1 MTIGRTNIRCI
12 TSSFGALTLALALG
26 DLAAPATLA
35 AQGRLRELG
44 CRGGPALSFR
54 VDLDPSPRDTS
65 FVVMRMDYRP
75 SAKAVGYDYRSLDP
89 GTCTWNPAREAGQ
102 PPEPGNLRFDL
113 KRIGQPWPAKD
124 TTIRAGA
131 WFPDP
136 ISMPRYLA
144 DARHYYR
151 FYVDD
156 STRFSH
162 SFGVMHESAQPVFVM
177 TSGPLMVDPATKR
190 EIRCRGGTGLMFGG
204 GGSVGQNLASV
215 TMSYRVSANVPG
227 QSGSGLTAGS
237 CAWVD
242 RIGVP
247 KEPGKVTFTTA
258 SNAQLKQIQSGS
270 TVDRSATAAARYPD
284 VNTIPVYLQD
294 PARYWTF
301 TVTAGA
307 PDKASIHGAW
317 IPPLNVATTLATARA
332 TPGATTVSRPTST
345 GSSVYTP
352 GAGNVTVSQPAP
364 TGTGSSVYQPGAG
377 SATTTS
383 RVGTLFDIR
392 NVTVTP
398 ELDNVVIRFEAAA
411 NSNPGVTITPASVGA
426 TTNLTVVSSPS
437 TGGMMRYV
445 ATPATKL
452 PRGMSYNYGIL
463 ANATGNARQN
473 STSGT
478 FKTLS
483 QRVTIHI
490 SEINLINDGDAD
502 SDGELIFDFETCTPS
517 VPGFYLSGKDGMPVS
532 WGDGPQWVVIEL
544 KSRAEVPDRFRML
557 VGGVEDDHE
566 IVLPVSRESAPR
578 LRCSDPLRPPGKSV
592 TEEWNSLIMDFDLTK
607 YPGPTNGDTFV
618 RRSQPPCCGTKLE
631 FEIKGKWEVT
641 RQ

>member
-1 MTIGRTNIRCI
+1 MNIGRVTMRRISR
-12 TSSFGALTLALALG
+12 SVSALALALSVCA
-26 DLAAPATLA
+26 LAAPATLA

-44 CRGGPALSFR
+44 CRGGPGLSFR
-54 VDLDPSPRDTS
+54 VDLNPSPRDTTY
-65 FVVMRMDYRP
+65 VVMQMDYRP
-75 SAKAVGYDYRSLDP
+75 SVKAVSYDYKSLDP
-89 GTCTWNPAREAGQ
+89 GTCTWNPTRAAGY
-102 PPEPGNLRFDL
+102 PAEPGSVRFDI

-136 ISMPRYLA
+136 VSMPRYLG
-144 DARHYYR
+144 DARHYYK
-151 FYVDD
+151 FYVYD
-156 STRFSH
+156 STRFAN
-162 SFGVMHESAQPVFVM
+162 SFGVIHESAQPVFVM
-177 TSGPLMVDPATKR
+177 TSGPLMVDPTTKR

-204 GGSVGQNLASV
+204 GGSIGPNVASV
-215 TMSYRVSANVPG
+215 TMSYRTSANLPG
-227 QSGSGLTAGS
+227 QSGSGLSAGS

-247 KEPGKVTFTTA
+247 NEPGKVTFTTA

-270 TVDRSATAAARYPD
+270 TVDRSPTAAVRYPD
-284 VNTIPVYLQD
+284 VNTIPAYLVD
-294 PARYWTF
+294 PAHYWTF

-332 TPGATTVSRPTST
+332 TAGATTVSRPTTST

-364 TGTGSSVYQPGAG
+364 TGAGSSVLRPGTGTA
-377 SATTTS
+377 STTS

-392 NVTVTP
+392 NVTATP
-398 ELDNVVIRFEAAA
+398 GLEDVVISFEAAA
-411 NSNPGVTITPASVGA
+411 NSNPAVTITPASVGA
-426 TTNLTVVSSPS
+426 TMTLAVTSAPASA
-437 TGGMMRYV
+437 GMMRYV
-445 ATPATKL
+445 AKPGTKL
-452 PRGMSYNYGIL
+452 PRNMSYNFGIL
-463 ANATGNARQN
+463 AAATGNARQN

-478 FKTLS
+478 FRTLS
-483 QRVTIHI
+483 QRVTINI

-502 SDGELIFDFETCTPS
+502 SDGELVFDFDPCTNS
-517 VPGFYLSGKDGMPVS
+517 ISTFRIGSYAKPVS
-532 WGDGPQWVVIEL
+532 WGDGPQWVVVDL
-544 KSRAEVPDRFRML
+544 KSTAEVPDQLRIL
-557 VGGVEDDHE
+557 VGGVEDDWD
-566 IVLPVSRESAPR
+566 VTVWGSRSAPTLTCAR
-578 LRCSDPLRPPGKSV
+578 PLRPPGKNS
-592 TEEWNSLIMDFDLTK
+592 TGEWNSLILDVDLTK
-607 YPGPTNGDTFV
+607 YPGPKNGATFV

>member
-1 MTIGRTNIRCI
+1 MVAR
-12 TSSFGALTLALALG
+12 GAIAMSLTLG
-26 DLAAPATLA
+26 DLATPTALD

-44 CRGGPALSFR
+44 CRGGPGLSFR
-54 VDLDPSPRDTS
+54 VDLDPSPRDTTS
-65 FVVMRMDYRP
+65 VVMQLDYRP
-75 SAKAVGYDYRSLDP
+75 SAKAVGYDYKALDP
-89 GTCTWNPAREAGQ
+89 GTCTWNPSRAAGY
-102 PPEPGNLRFDL
+102 PAEPGNVRFDI

-136 ISMPRYLA
+136 VTMPRYLG
-144 DARHYYR
+144 DARHYYK

-156 STRFSH
+156 STRFAN

-177 TSGPLMVDPATKR
+177 TTGPLMVDPTTKR

-204 GGSVGQNLASV
+204 GGTVGTNLASV
-215 TMSYRVSANVPG
+215 TMSYRTSANLPG
-227 QSGSGLTAGS
+227 QSGSGLSAGS

-258 SNAQLKQIQSGS
+258 SNAQLKQIQSGT
-270 TVDRSATAAARYPD
+270 TVDRSPTAAARYPD

-294 PARYWTF
+294 PSRYWTF

-332 TPGATTVSRPTST
+332 TPGATTVSRPTTTSI

-364 TGTGSSVYQPGAG
+364 TGTGSSVYQPGTG

-392 NVTVTP
+392 NVTATP
-398 ELDNVVIRFEAAA
+398 GLEGVVIRFEAAA
-411 NSNPGVTITPASVGA
+411 NSNPVVSITPASVGA
-426 TTNLTVVSSPS
+426 TMNLTVASSPG

-445 ATPATKL
+445 AASSTKL
-452 PRGMSYNYGIL
+452 LRGMSYNFGIL
-463 ANATGNARQN
+463 AAATGTARQN

-490 SEINLINDGDAD
+490 SEINLINDGDTD
-502 SDGELIFDFETCTPS
+502 SDGELKFDFDVCTPS
-517 VPGFYLSGKDGMPVS
+517 IPGFYMTGKDGAPLSM
-532 WGDGPQWVVIEL
+532 GEGRQWVVIDL
-544 KSRAEVPDRFRML
+544 KSTAEVPDQFRML
-557 VGGVEDDHE
+557 VGGQEDDSE
-566 IVLPVSRESAPR
+566 LLDFSSAQFPPR
-578 LRCSDPLRPPGKSV
+578 LRCSRPNRPPGRNSDY
-592 TEEWNSLIMDFDLTK
+592 EWNSLSMDFDLTK
-607 YPGPTNGDTFV
+607 YPGPKRGESFV
-618 RRSQPPCCGTKLE
+618 RRSQPPSGGSQLM
-631 FEIKGKWEVT
+631 FEIRGYWEVT